1 MESELCMKVM
11 EMERNF
17 SCLEEKKSE
26 IDMQQYDY
34 EAFEKKSKDQKIELK
49 NEMQKVQEEL

>member
-1 MESELCMKVM
+1 MNKMESELCMKVM

-49 NEMQKVQEEL
+49 NEMQKV